1 MHWGNYIIPL
11 FYSILIDLN
20 AFSYFIAKYWALFS
34 SSTNHQIEEW
44 MYNNLLIKL
53 KIIDHG
59 TMQYMIIYQKL
70 LTTALRKNAQAS
82 GIKPITD

>member
-1 MHWGNYIIPL
+1 MHRGNYIVPL

-20 AFSYFIAKYWALFS
+20 AFKSLFSYFIAIYGAPFL

-44 MYNNLLIKL
+44 MYNNFLIKL

-59 TMQYMIIYQKL
+59 TMQYMIIY
-70 LTTALRKNAQAS
+70 
-82 GIKPITD
+82 